1 MSRPHQI
8 LAGVLAACALLLFP
22 SGVRAQD
29 AQATTDTSSG
39 GSPDALAGEKPQ
51 ENGFKIGPGRLHIFL
66 TEGLVYN
73 SQAVA
78 VPETPGSQTLTL
90 GGAFI
95 LHTRPGLNLQID
107 GDNNTF
113 GLNGYVDYLYYTNW
127 ITAGSSAASVFEAA
141 ANLNGDFNRNGVVG
155 FTIGDTFSRSTN
167 SYTPSVAVGVIS
179 LYNQVTVGVPIRPGG
194 RALEIVPHGAYGVE
208 DFTQYSGAPTNGSC
222 NQPDSPCNPA
232 TLQQYN
238 YQDFQGGVDV
248 RLKFLPETAAIFTS
262 NYDAR
267 IYSDPAVNPNASEL
281 KLQAGLAGLITTK
294 LATILK
300 AGWAQGFGTGEI
312 STVIGQAELTWMA
325 TELASLTV
333 GFLRDV
339 YPVSGYGSYIDDR
352 PYLSGKI
359 LLGGRL
365 QLSLTAA
372 YDFFDFASSPQ
383 NPNGRNDSQLSFNA
397 VATYQAL
404 RWLLVG
410 GGLLFTYHT
419 STLDVNSTNYTQWQP
434 YVEVTFT
441 Y

>member
-1 MSRPHQI
+1 MRRPHQI
-8 LAGVLAACALLLFP
+8 AAGVLAACALLLVP
-22 SGVRAQD
+22 SRARAQD
-29 AQATTDTSSG
+29 TTDTSSSG
-39 GSPDALAGEKPQ
+39 SSGSPDALAGEKPQ
-51 ENGFKIGPGRLHIFL
+51 ENGFKIGPGRLHLFL

-78 VPETPGSQTLTL
+78 VPVSPGSSTYTL

-95 LHTRPGLNLQID
+95 LHTRPGLNLNID

-113 GLNGYVDYLYYTNW
+113 GLNGYIDYLYYTNW
-127 ITAGSSAASVFEAA
+127 ITAGASEASTLNAA
-141 ANLNGDFNRNGVVG
+141 AGLNGDFNRNGAVG
-155 FTIGDTFSRSTN
+155 FTISDTFSRSANT
-167 SYTPSVAVGVIS
+167 YTPSVAVGVIS
-179 LYNQVTVGVPIRPGG
+179 LYNQVSVGVPIRPGG

-208 DFTQYSGAPTNGSC
+208 AFTQYSGAPTNGSC
-222 NQPDSPCNPA
+222 NAPNSPCNPA
-232 TLQQYN
+232 TLEQYN
-238 YQDFQGGVDV
+238 YQDFEGGVDV

-267 IYSDPAVNPNASEL
+267 IYSNTTVNPNASEL
-281 KLQAGLAGLITTK
+281 KLQIGLAGLITTK
-294 LATILK
+294 LSAILK

-312 STVIGQAELTWMA
+312 STVIGQAEVSWLP
-325 TELASLTV
+325 TELATLTV

-359 LLGGRL
+359 FLGGRL

-372 YDFFDFASSPQ
+372 YDFFDYASSPQ
-383 NPNGRNDSQLSFNA
+383 NPTGRNDSQLSFNA
-397 VATYQAL
+397 AATYQVA
-404 RWLLVG
+404 RWFLVG

-419 STLDVNSTNYTQWQP
+419 SSLDVNSTNYTQWEP

>member
-1 MSRPHQI
+1 MRRPHQI
-8 LAGVLAACALLLFP
+8 AAGVLTACVLLLV
-22 SGVRAQD
+22 SSSARAQD
-29 AQATTDTSSG
+29 NSDSSG
-39 GSPDALAGEKPQ
+39 TAPDALAGEKPQ
-51 ENGFKIGPGRLHIFL
+51 PNGFKIGPGRLHLFL

-78 VPETPGSQTLTL
+78 VPVSPGNPNFNL

-113 GLNGYVDYLYYTNW
+113 GLNGYIDYLYYTNW
-127 ITAGSSAASVFEAA
+127 ITAGASNASVLDAA
-141 ANLNGDFNRNGVVG
+141 AGLNGDFNRNGVVG
-155 FTIGDTFSRSTN
+155 FTIADTFSRSTN
-167 SYTPSVAVGVIS
+167 TYTPSVAVGVIS
-179 LYNQVTVGVPIRPGG
+179 LYNQVSAGVPIRPGG
-194 RALEIVPHGAYGVE
+194 KALEIIPHGAYGVE
-208 DFTQYSGAPTNGSC
+208 AFTQYSGAPTNGSC
-222 NQPDSPCNPA
+222 NTPNSPCNPS

-267 IYSDPAVNPNASEL
+267 IYSNSDPLINPNASEL
-281 KLQAGLAGLITTK
+281 KLQIGLAGLITTK
-294 LATILK
+294 LAVILK
-300 AGWAQGFGTGEI
+300 AGWAQGFGTGDI
-312 STVIGQAELTWMA
+312 STVIGQAEVTWLA
-325 TELASLTV
+325 TELANLAV

-359 LLGGRL
+359 FLGGRL

-372 YDFFDFASSPQ
+372 YDFFDFASSPA

-419 STLDVNSTNYTQWQP
+419 SSIVANSANYTQWQP

>member
-1 MSRPHQI
+1 MRRPHQI
-8 LAGVLAACALLLFP
+8 LAAVLTASVLLLLPSRVLA
-22 SGVRAQD
+22 QD
-29 AQATTDTSSG
+29 NTDTSSS
-39 GSPDALAGEKPQ
+39 GSPDALSGDKPQ
-51 ENGFKIGPGRLHIFL
+51 PNGFKIGPGRLHLFL

-78 VPETPGSQTLTL
+78 VPVSPGSTTFEL

-95 LHTRPGLNLQID
+95 LHTRPGFNLDVD
-107 GDNNTF
+107 GGNNAF
-113 GLNGYVDYLYYTNW
+113 AMNGYLDYLYYTNW
-127 ITAGSSAASVFEAA
+127 ITAGASNASILDAAAS
-141 ANLNGDFNRNGVVG
+141 LSGSFNREGVVG
-155 FTIGDTFSRSTN
+155 FTIADTFSRSANT
-167 SYTPSVAVGVIS
+167 YTPSVAVGVIS
-179 LYNQVTVGVPIRPGG
+179 LYNQVAVGVPIRPGG
-194 RALEIVPHGAYGVE
+194 KALEIVPHGAYGVE
-208 DFTQYSGAPTNGSC
+208 IFSQYSGAPTDGSC
-222 NQPDSPCNPA
+222 NAPDSPCNPS

-267 IYSDPAVNPNASEL
+267 IYSNTTVNPNASEL
-281 KLQAGLAGLITTK
+281 KLQIGLAGLITTK
-294 LATILK
+294 LSAVLK

-312 STVIGQAELTWMA
+312 STVIGQAEVTWLA
-325 TELASLTV
+325 TELANLTV

-359 LLGGRL
+359 FLGGRL

-397 VATYQAL
+397 LATYQAL
-404 RWLLVG
+404 RWLIVG

-419 STLDVNSTNYTQWQP
+419 SSLDVNSADYTQWQP

>member
-1 MSRPHQI
+1 MRRPYQI
-8 LAGVLAACALLLFP
+8 AAGVLTTCVLLLVPF
-22 SGVRAQD
+22 GARAQD
-29 AQATTDTSSG
+29 TSDSSTPG
-39 GSPDALAGEKPQ
+39 APDALAGEKPQ
-51 ENGFKIGPGRLHIFL
+51 ENGFKIGPGRLHLFL

-78 VPETPGSQTLTL
+78 VPVSPGSSNFNL

-95 LHTRPGLNLQID
+95 LHTRPGLNLEVD
-107 GDNNTF
+107 GENNTF
-113 GLNGYVDYLYYTNW
+113 GLSGDIDYLYYTNW
-127 ITAGSSAASVFEAA
+127 VTPGSSDASRLDAAAS
-141 ANLNGDFNRNGVVG
+141 LHGDFNRNGAVG
-155 FTIGDTFSRSTN
+155 FTITDAFSRSANT
-167 SYTPSVAVGVIS
+167 YTPSVAIGVIS
-179 LYNQVTVGVPIRPGG
+179 LYNQVSVGVPIRPGG
-194 RALEIVPHGAYGVE
+194 KALEIIPHGSYGVE
-208 DFTQYSGAPTNGSC
+208 AFTQYSGAPTNGTCSA
-222 NQPDSPCNPA
+222 PGSPCNPS
-232 TLQQYN
+232 TLNQYN

-267 IYSDPAVNPNASEL
+267 VYSDTTVNPNASEL
-281 KLQAGLAGLITTK
+281 KLQIGLAGLITTK
-294 LATILK
+294 LAAILK

-312 STVIGQAELTWMA
+312 STVIGQAELTWLA

-359 LLGGRL
+359 FLGGRL
-365 QLSLTAA
+365 QMTLTAA
-372 YDFFDFASSPQ
+372 YDFFDFATSPQ
-383 NPNGRNDSQLSFNA
+383 QPNGRNDSQLSFNA
-397 VATYQAL
+397 VATYQVL
-404 RWLLVG
+404 RWFLVG

-419 STLDVNSTNYTQWQP
+419 SSIAVNSANYTQWQP